1 VPAPAAPE
9 TTALPFRAALAVQ
22 ILLDRENLSGGCAD
36 GIIGPQTR
44 LALKAWQRKHGLPA
58 TGEPDAA
65 TLDALGDLERVY
77 TTHTVTAEEE
87 AELTPIPETWRGK
100 AQMERLGYE
109 TIRETLAEAAHTSQR
124 ALERL
129 NPDVEWPNPPTGTE
143 LTVPDPTAERVPKAA
158 LVTISLHAKLVRAYD
173 TNDALIALFPCSIAQ
188 LAEKR
193 PVGDLKVTRCARDPN
208 FIFDPAVFV
217 ESEEAQTIAG
227 KLLIPPGPNN
237 PVGAAW
243 IGLDRPGYGLHGTPR
258 PEDIGKTESHG
269 CFRLANWNARKLLR
283 MISLDLPVRVE
294 P

>member
-1 VPAPAAPE
+1 
-9 TTALPFRAALAVQ
+9 
-22 ILLDRENLSGGCAD
+22 
-36 GIIGPQTR
+36 
-44 LALKAWQRKHGLPA
+44 
-58 TGEPDAA
+58 
-65 TLDALGDLERVY
+65 
-77 TTHTVTAEEE
+77 
-87 AELTPIPETWRGK
+87 
-100 AQMERLGYE
+100 M
-109 TIRETLAEAAHTSQR
+109 
-124 ALERL
+124 
-129 NPDVEWPNPPTGTE
+129 
-143 LTVPDPTAERVPKAA
+143 
-158 LVTISLHAKLVRAYD
+158 
-173 TNDALIALFPCSIAQ
+173 
-188 LAEKR
+188 
-193 PVGDLKVTRCARDPN
+193 GDLKVTRCARDPN